1 MYHQKVSKRE
11 INHKMVLGPIGV
23 GSIFF
28 SVDAVSRLIDK
39 PRADQLDN
47 RQRSKKCLEE
57 A

>member
-1 MYHQKVSKRE
+1 MYRQGVSQSE